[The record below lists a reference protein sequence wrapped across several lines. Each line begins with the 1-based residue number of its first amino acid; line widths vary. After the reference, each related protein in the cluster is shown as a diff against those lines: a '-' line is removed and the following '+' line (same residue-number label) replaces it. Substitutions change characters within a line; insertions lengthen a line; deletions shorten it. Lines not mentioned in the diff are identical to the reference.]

1 MVAIPPLASLQV
13 GLRTLRY
20 VPIAHVPGVDALP
33 FSLRILLENLL
44 RQAAID
50 GADTQAEIGA
60 LLAREA
66 GAGVTFYPARVFG
79 QDILGLVMLL
89 DMAAMRD
96 AVEKAGGDPSA
107 VSPKVAVDVIIDHSL
122 QIDSWANPDAARIN
136 LAREYERNGERF
148 AFLRWCASSF
158 DGVRVVP
165 PGKGIM
171 HQLHIENIGRVVWTR
186 PGPDGI
192 ELAYPDSCVG
202 TDSHTPM
209 INGLGVLGWGVGGI
223 EAEAVMVGKPVA
235 IALPEIVGVEVTGAL
250 PDGVLPTDLVLTI
263 TKTLRDMGVVGKFV
277 EFFGPGVDMLSLGDR
292 GMIANMAPEYGATAI
307 FFPVDRLTIDYLR
320 TTGRD
325 ETEIALV
332 EAYSRVQRLWRDAS
346 TPAPTFDTVITLD
359 LASIRPC
366 IAGPRNPEDRLD
378 LGVASTAFADHHTQI
393 AGHPIDPA
401 RSVPVAGT
409 DYALFDGAVV
419 IAAIT
424 SCTNTA
430 NAANMMAAGL
440 VAQKAVARGLRTKPW
455 VKTSLVP
462 GSQVTAA
469 VLEKAGLQPALDTL
483 GFQVAGF
490 GCTTCNG
497 GSGPLPDAVVDAIER
512 EKLVTTAVLS
522 GNRNF
527 EGRIHPNVRAAYLA
541 SPALVVAY
549 ALAGSL
555 TIDITTAALGTDPAG
570 HPVYLRDIWP
580 TAAEI
585 VDATQGAYTRA
596 LFQDRYKDLYDG
608 GAPWDALQGASS
620 ERFAWS
626 DDSTYIRRPP
636 YFDDLSRDVPPVR
649 DIHGM
654 RPLVILG
661 DSVTTDHISPS
672 GAISLGTPAAD
683 FLLGKGVQRAD
694 FNNYTTRRANHEVA
708 VRATFANIRLRNRMV
723 PGIEGGMTRLQ
734 PDGPV
739 LRVFEAAEA
748 YASRD
753 VPLVVL
759 AGRNYGCG
767 SSRDWAAKGVAL
779 LGVKAVIAESFERI
793 HRTNLVGMGVL
804 PLQFP
809 AGVTTETLAIDGS
822 ETFDV
827 TGLAAHLGIRSEVA
841 CTIHRADGSVAH
853 VSLTVRLDTQE
864 DVEYWRHGG
873 ILPRVWRSYVTGEPM
888 RQAAGVSAI
897 ESDVGGPAHELA
909 DALPASDVPSESQG
923 ATIG

>member
-1 MVAIPPLASLQV
+1 MANPALATLQV
-13 GLRTLRY
+13 GPRTLRY
-20 VPIAHVPGVDALP
+20 VPIAGVPGVDTLP
-33 FSLRILLENLL
+33 FSLRILLENLM

-50 GADTQAEIGA
+50 GADTQAEIAA
-60 LLAREA
+60 LMAREA

-96 AVEKAGGDPSA
+96 AVEKAGGDPST

-122 QIDSWANPDAARIN
+122 QVDSWANADAARIN

-171 HQLHIENIGRVVWTR
+171 HQLHIENIGRVVWTK
-186 PGPDGI
+186 DD
-192 ELAYPDSCVG
+192 LAYPDSCVG

-235 IALPEIVGVEVTGAL
+235 IALPEVVGIEVAGAL

-263 TKTLRDMGVVGKFV
+263 TKLLRDMGVVGKFV
-277 EFFGPGVDMLSLGDR
+277 EFFGPGIDMLSLGDR

-307 FFPVDRLTIDYLR
+307 FFPVDRITIDYLR
-320 TTGRD
+320 TTGRA
-325 ETEIALV
+325 EEEIALV
-332 EAYSRVQRLWRDAS
+332 EAYSRAQKLWRDDH
-346 TPAPTFDTVITLD
+346 TPAPVFETVITLD

-378 LGVASTAFADHHTQI
+378 LGDASTAFAGHHSQI

-440 VAQKAVARGLRTKPW
+440 VAQKAVARGLKTKPW

-469 VLEKAGLQPALDTL
+469 VLEKAGLQPALDAL

-512 EKLVTTAVLS
+512 EKLVTTAILS

-549 ALAGSL
+549 ALAGSM
-555 TIDITTAALGTDPAG
+555 TIDITTAELGIDPSG
-570 HPVYLRDIWP
+570 HPVFLRDIWP

-585 VDATQGAYTRA
+585 VAATQGAYTRA
-596 LFQDRYKDLYDG
+596 LFQERYADLYDG
-608 GAPWDALQGASS
+608 GEPWDALAGESS

-626 DDSTYIRRPP
+626 DASTYIRRPP
-636 YFDDLSRDVPPVR
+636 YFDALSRDVPPVH
-649 DIHGM
+649 DITGM

-683 FLLGKGVQRAD
+683 FLLGKGVQRQD

-723 PGIEGGMTRLQ
+723 PGVEGGMTRLM
-734 PDGPV
+734 PGGDMM
-739 LRVFEAAEA
+739 RIFEAAEA
-748 YASRD
+748 YLDRA
-753 VPLVVL
+753 VPLVVI

-804 PLQFP
+804 PLQF
-809 AGVTTETLAIDGS
+809 ASGTTSETLQLDGS
-822 ETFDV
+822 ETFDI
-827 TGLAAHLGIRSEVA
+827 TGLTQHLGVRSTVQ
-841 CTIHRADGSVAH
+841 CTLHRADGRVETIP
-853 VSLTVRLDTQE
+853 LTVRLDTQE

-873 ILPRVWRSYVTGEPM
+873 ILPRVWRSYVTGQPM
-888 RQAAGVSAI
+888 RQADGMSPP
-897 ESDVGGPAHELA
+897 DPDHGTRMRELP
-909 DALPASDVPSESQG
+909 DALQASEMPSETQG
-923 ATIG
+923 ASIG

>member
-1 MVAIPPLASLQV
+1 MVATPEISSLTT
-13 GLRTLRY
+13 GDRTVRY
-20 VPIAHVPGVDALP
+20 VPIADVPGVDKLP

-44 RQAAID
+44 RQAALD
-50 GADTQAEIGA
+50 GADTQAEIDA
-60 LLAREA
+60 LLARQA

-96 AVEKAGGDPSA
+96 AVEQAGGDPST

-122 QIDSWANPDAARIN
+122 QVDSWANKDAADIN
-136 LAREYERNGERF
+136 LAREYQRNGERF

-171 HQLHIENIGRVVWTR
+171 HQLHIENIGRVVWTK
-186 PGPDGI
+186 DD
-192 ELAYPDSCVG
+192 LAYPDSCVG

-235 IALPEIVGVEVTGAL
+235 IALPEVVGIEVTGAL
-250 PDGVLPTDLVLTI
+250 PDRVLPTDLVLTI
-263 TKTLRDMGVVGKFV
+263 TKLLRDMGVVGKFV

-320 TTGRD
+320 TTGR
-325 ETEIALV
+325 EESEIALV
-332 EAYSRVQRLWRDAS
+332 EAYCRAQKLWRDETTA
-346 TPAPTFDTVITLD
+346 APVFETVVTLD
-359 LASIRPC
+359 LAGIRPC
-366 IAGPRNPEDRLD
+366 IAGPRNPEDRLELD
-378 LGVASTAFADHHTQI
+378 TASTAFAEHHTQI
-393 AGHPIDPA
+393 AGHPIDA
-401 RSVPVAGT
+401 DRRVPVAGT

-440 VAQKAVARGLRTKPW
+440 VAQKAVARGLLTKPW

-469 VLEKAGLQPALDTL
+469 VLEAAGLQTSLDRL
-483 GFQVAGF
+483 GFHIAGF

-497 GSGPLPDAVVDAIER
+497 GSGPLPDPIVDAIER

-555 TIDITTAALGTDPAG
+555 TVDITTEPLGTGSDG
-570 HPVYLRDIWP
+570 TPVYLRDVWP

-585 VDATQGAYTRA
+585 EAATRGAYTRE
-596 LFQDRYKDLYDG
+596 LFQQRYADLYDG
-608 GAPWDALQGASS
+608 GEPWDALAGEGS

-626 DDSTYIRRPP
+626 DASTYIRRPP
-636 YFDDLSRDVPPVR
+636 YFDALSRDVPPVE
-649 DIHGM
+649 DIAGM

-683 FLLGKGVQRAD
+683 FLLSKGVQRPD

-723 PGIEGGMTRLQ
+723 PGVEGGVTRLM
-734 PDGPV
+734 PDGQQM
-739 LRVFEAAEA
+739 RVFEAAQE
-748 YASRD
+748 YATRN
-753 VPLVVL
+753 VPLVVV

-804 PLQFP
+804 PLQLP
-809 AGVTTETLAIDGS
+809 AGTTAETLRLDGS

-827 TGLAAHLGIRSEVA
+827 SGLADHLGVRSTVTG
-841 CTIHRADGSVAH
+841 TIHRADGTTETVQ
-853 VSLTVRLDTQE
+853 LTVRLDTQE

-888 RQAAGVSAI
+888 RQETALLPVETAT
-897 ESDVGGPAHELA
+897 GGPQRELP
-909 DALPASDVPSESQG
+909 DALPASDMPSETQG
-923 ATIG
+923 ASIG

>member
-1 MVAIPPLASLQV
+1 MAIQTLTV
-13 GLRTLRY
+13 GSRTVRY
-20 VPIAHVPGVDALP
+20 VPIADAPGVEALP
-33 FSLRILLENLL
+33 FSLRVLLENLL
-44 RQAAID
+44 RQHTVN
-50 GADTQAEIGA
+50 GADTAAEIDA
-60 LLAREA
+60 LMTRQA

-96 AVEKAGGDPSA
+96 GIEAAGGDPTQ

-122 QIDSWANPDAARIN
+122 QVDSWANPDAAAIN
-136 LAREYERNGERF
+136 LRREYERNGERF

-171 HQLHIENIGRVVWTR
+171 HQLHIENIGRVVWT
-186 PGPDGI
+186 DGDF
-192 ELAYPDSCVG
+192 AYPDSCVG

-235 IALPEIVGVEVTGAL
+235 IALPEVVGVQVTGQL
-250 PDGVLPTDLVLTI
+250 TDGVLPTDLVLLI
-263 TKTLRDMGVVGKFV
+263 TRKLRDLGVVGKFV
-277 EFFGPGVDMLSLGDR
+277 EFFGPGCDSLSLGDR

-307 FFPVDRLTIDYLR
+307 YFPVDRLTIDYLHM
-320 TTGRD
+320 TGRP
-325 ETEIALV
+325 EEEIALV
-332 EAYSRVQRLWRDAS
+332 EAYCRAQKLWRDGT
-346 TPAPTFDTVITLD
+346 TPAPHFDTVLTIHLPD
-359 LASIRPC
+359 IRPA
-366 IAGPRNPEDRLD
+366 IAGPRNPEDWLD
-378 LGVASTAFADHHTQI
+378 LATAATAFHGHHAEI
-393 AGHPIDPA
+393 AGRPVNPA
-401 RSVPVAGT
+401 RAVPVAGT
-409 DYALFDGAVV
+409 DFALHDGDVV

-440 VAQKAVARGLRTKPW
+440 VAQKAVARGLRAKPW

-469 VLEKAGLQPALDTL
+469 VLEKAGLQDALDTL
-483 GFQVAGF
+483 GFNIAGF

-497 GSGPLPDAVVDAIER
+497 GSGPLPDAVVNAIEG

-549 ALAGSL
+549 ALAGNL
-555 TIDITTAALGTDPAG
+555 LVDITTASIGTDPAG
-570 HPVYLRDIWP
+570 QSVFLRDIWP

-585 VDATQGAYTRA
+585 AAAAEAAYTRE
-596 LFQDRYKDLYDG
+596 LFQERYAGLYDG
-608 GAPWDALQGASS
+608 GEPWNALAGAPSD
-620 ERFAWS
+620 RFAWQE
-626 DDSTYIRRPP
+626 DSTYIRRPP
-636 YFDDLSRDVPPVR
+636 YFDDLQREVPAVR
-649 DIHGM
+649 DLAGL

-661 DSVTTDHISPS
+661 DSITTDHISPS

-683 FLLGKGVQRAD
+683 FLLSKGVERQD

-723 PGIEGGMTRLQ
+723 PGVEGGMTALM
-734 PDGPV
+734 PGGDV
-739 LRVFEAAEA
+739 MRVYEAAEE
-748 YASRD
+748 YARRGTG
-753 VPLVVL
+753 LVVV

-809 AGVTTETLAIDGS
+809 PGTTAETLRLDGT

-827 TGLAAHLGIRSEVA
+827 AGLESSLGVRSAVT
-841 CTIHRADGSVAH
+841 CTIHRLDGSTETVA
-853 VSLTVRLDTQE
+853 LLVRLDTGE

-873 ILPRVWRSYVTGEPM
+873 ILPRVWRSYLTGHDTARVAGTRPVEPEP
-888 RQAAGVSAI
+888 AGP
-897 ESDVGGPAHELA
+897 GRELA
-909 DALPASDVPSESQG
+909 DALPASDMPSEAQG
-923 ATIG
+923 VSIG

>member
-1 MVAIPPLASLQV
+1 MVTTATLQA
-13 GLRTLRY
+13 GSRTVRY
-20 VPIAHVPGVDALP
+20 VPIAGVEGVDRLP
-33 FSLRILLENLL
+33 FSLRVLLENLL
-44 RQAAID
+44 RQAALH
-50 GADTQAEIGA
+50 GADTGAEVAA
-60 LLAREA
+60 LMAREA
-66 GAGVTFYPARVFG
+66 GAGVTFFPARVFG

-96 AVEKAGGDPSA
+96 GVEKAGGDPA
-107 VSPKVAVDVIIDHSL
+107 QVSPKVAVDVIIDHSL
-122 QIDSWANPDAARIN
+122 QVDSWANPDAARIN

-148 AFLRWCASSF
+148 AFLRWCASTF

-171 HQLHIENIGRVVWTR
+171 HQLHIENIGRVVWT
-186 PGPDGI
+186 DGD
-192 ELAYPDSCVG
+192 LAYPDSCVG

-235 IALPEIVGVEVTGAL
+235 IALPEVVGVEITGTL

-263 TKTLRDMGVVGKFV
+263 TQKLRALGVVGKFV

-320 TTGRD
+320 TTGR
-325 ETEIALV
+325 EEAEITLV
-332 EAYSRVQRLWRDAS
+332 EAYCRAQKLWRDAT
-346 TPAPTFDTVITLD
+346 TPAPVFETVLTLD

-378 LGVASTAFADHHTQI
+378 LAGANRAFAEHHQQI
-393 AGHPIDPA
+393 GGRPIDPA

-409 DYALFDGAVV
+409 DFGLQDGAVV

-440 VAQKAVARGLRTKPW
+440 VAQKAVARGLRSKPW

-469 VLEKAGLQPALDTL
+469 VLEKAGLQGALDTL
-483 GFQVAGF
+483 GFHIAGF

-497 GSGPLPDAVVDAIER
+497 GSGPLPDAIVDAIER

-549 ALAGSL
+549 ALAGSM
-555 TIDITTAALGTDPAG
+555 TVDITTDPLGMGTDG
-570 HPVYLRDIWP
+570 QPVYLRDIWP
-580 TAAEI
+580 NAAEI
-585 VDATQGAYTRA
+585 AAAAEGAYTRA
-596 LFQDRYKDLYDG
+596 LFQERYAGLYDG
-608 GAPWDALQGASS
+608 GEPWDALAGEST
-620 ERFAWS
+620 ERFAW
-626 DDSTYIRRPP
+626 DDASTYIRRPP
-636 YFDDLSRDVPPVR
+636 YFDALSRDVPPVH
-649 DIHGM
+649 DIAGL

-661 DSVTTDHISPS
+661 DSITTDHISPS

-683 FLLGKGVQRAD
+683 FLLGKGVQRQD

-723 PGIEGGMTRLQ
+723 PGIEGGMTRLM
-734 PDGPV
+734 PDGTV
-739 LRVFEAAEA
+739 MRVFEAAQE
-748 YASRD
+748 YARRGIE
-753 VPLVVL
+753 LVVV

-809 AGVTTETLAIDGS
+809 EGTTAETLRLDGS
-822 ETFDV
+822 ETFDIA
-827 TGLAAHLGIRSEVA
+827 GLESGVGVRSHVA
-841 CTIHRADGSVAH
+841 CTIHRADGSTETIALVA
-853 VSLTVRLDTQE
+853 RLDTTE

-873 ILPRVWRSYVTGEPM
+873 ILPRVWRSYVTGETAAP
-888 RQAAGVSAI
+888 RAAGLVATGPDQDGSAR
-897 ESDVGGPAHELA
+897 ELP
-909 DALPASDVPSESQG
+909 DALAASDMPSETQG
-923 ATIG
+923 PSLA

>member
-1 MVAIPPLASLQV
+1 MAVSPALASLQI
-13 GLRTLRY
+13 GDRSFRY
-20 VPIAHVPGVDALP
+20 VPITDVPGVERLP
-33 FSLRILLENLL
+33 FSLRILLENLC
-44 RQAAID
+44 RQAAVD
-50 GADTQAEIGA
+50 GADTKAEIDA

-66 GAGVTFYPARVFG
+66 GAGITFYPARVFG

-96 AVEKAGGDPSA
+96 AVEQAGGDPST

-122 QIDSWANPDAARIN
+122 QVDSWANPDAARIN

-171 HQLHIENIGRVVWTR
+171 HQLHIENIGRVVWTK
-186 PGPDGI
+186 DD
-192 ELAYPDSCVG
+192 LAYPDSCVG

-235 IALPEIVGVEVTGAL
+235 IALPEVVGIEVTGGL

-263 TKTLRDMGVVGKFV
+263 TKLLRDMGVVGKFV
-277 EFFGPGVDMLSLGDR
+277 EFFGPGVDRLSLGDR

-320 TTGRD
+320 TTGR
-325 ETEIALV
+325 EEPEIALI
-332 EAYSRVQRLWRDAS
+332 EAYCRAQRLWRDETTA
-346 TPAPTFDTVITLD
+346 APVFDTVITLD

-366 IAGPRNPEDRLD
+366 IAGPRNPEDRLE
-378 LGVASTAFADHHTQI
+378 LNTANTAFATHHTQI

-401 RSVPVAGT
+401 RKVPVAGT

-440 VAQKAVARGLRTKPW
+440 VAQKAVARGLMTKPW

-469 VLEKAGLQPALDTL
+469 VLEKAGLQPALDAL
-483 GFQVAGF
+483 GFHIAGF

-497 GSGPLPDAVVDAIER
+497 GSGPLPDPVVDAIER

-549 ALAGSL
+549 ALAGSM
-555 TIDITTAALGTDPAG
+555 TMDITTEPLGTDPAG
-570 HPVYLRDIWP
+570 QPVYLRDIWP

-585 VDATQGAYTRA
+585 ETAAQGAYTRR
-596 LFQDRYKDLYDG
+596 LFQERYADLYDG
-608 GAPWDALQGASS
+608 GEPWDALQGQSS

-626 DDSTYIRRPP
+626 EDSTYIRRPP
-636 YFDDLSRDVPPVR
+636 YFDALTRDVPPVH
-649 DIHGM
+649 DIEGM

-683 FLLGKGVQRAD
+683 FLLSKGVQRVD

-723 PGIEGGMTRLQ
+723 PGVEGGMTRLM
-734 PDGPV
+734 PD
-739 LRVFEAAEA
+739 
-748 YASRD
+748 
-753 VPLVVL
+753 
-759 AGRNYGCG
+759 
-767 SSRDWAAKGVAL
+767 
-779 LGVKAVIAESFERI
+779 
-793 HRTNLVGMGVL
+793 
-804 PLQFP
+804 
-809 AGVTTETLAIDGS
+809 
-822 ETFDV
+822 
-827 TGLAAHLGIRSEVA
+827 
-841 CTIHRADGSVAH
+841 
-853 VSLTVRLDTQE
+853 
-864 DVEYWRHGG
+864 
-873 ILPRVWRSYVTGEPM
+873 
-888 RQAAGVSAI
+888 
-897 ESDVGGPAHELA
+897 
-909 DALPASDVPSESQG
+909 
-923 ATIG
+923 

>member
-1 MVAIPPLASLQV
+1 MITIPQLSALHI
-13 GLRTLRY
+13 GERTVRY
-20 VPIAHVPGVDALP
+20 MPIADVPGVEKLP
-33 FSLRILLENLL
+33 FSLRILLENLM
-44 RQAAID
+44 RQAALD
-50 GADTQAEIGA
+50 GADTQAEIAA
-60 LLAREA
+60 LLEREA

-96 AVEKAGGDPSA
+96 AVEQAGGDPST

-122 QIDSWANPDAARIN
+122 QVDSWANKDAARIN

-171 HQLHIENIGRVVWTR
+171 HQLHIENIGRVVWTKE
-186 PGPDGI
+186 D
-192 ELAYPDSCVG
+192 LAYPDSCVG

-235 IALPEIVGVEVTGAL
+235 IALPEVVGIEVVGGL
-250 PDGVLPTDLVLTI
+250 PEGVLPTDLVLTI
-263 TKTLRDMGVVGKFV
+263 TKLLRDMGVVGKFV

-292 GMIANMAPEYGATAI
+292 GMIANMAPEYGATSI
-307 FFPVDRLTIDYLR
+307 FFPVDQITIDYLR
-320 TTGRD
+320 TTGRA
-325 ETEIALV
+325 EEEIALV
-332 EAYSRVQRLWRDAS
+332 EAFCRAQKLWRDAA
-346 TPAPTFDTVITLD
+346 TVAPVFETMITLD

-378 LGVASTAFADHHTQI
+378 LGTANTAFAEHHTQI
-393 AGHPIDPA
+393 AGHAIDPA
-401 RSVPVAGT
+401 RRVAVPGA

-440 VAQKAVARGLRTKPW
+440 VAQKAVARGLRSKPW

-483 GFQVAGF
+483 GFQIAGF

-497 GSGPLPDAVVDAIER
+497 GSGPLPDAIVDAIER

-549 ALAGSL
+549 ALAGSM
-555 TIDITTAALGTDPAG
+555 TMDITTEPLGTDPAG
-570 HPVYLRDIWP
+570 QPVFLRDIWP

-585 VDATQGAYTRA
+585 VAATEGAYTRA
-596 LFQDRYKDLYDG
+596 LFQERYADLYDG
-608 GAPWDALQGASS
+608 GEPWDALAGESS

-626 DDSTYIRRPP
+626 DASTYIRRPP
-636 YFDDLSRDVPPVR
+636 YFDALTREVPAVQ
-649 DIHGM
+649 DITGM

-683 FLLGKGVQRAD
+683 FLLAKGVQRAD

-723 PGIEGGMTRLQ
+723 PGVEGGMTKLM
-734 PDGPV
+734 PEGTV
-739 LRVFEAAEA
+739 MRVFEAAQEYLA
-748 YASRD
+748 QN
-753 VPLVVL
+753 VPLVVI

-804 PLQFP
+804 PLQLP
-809 AGVTTETLAIDGS
+809 PGVTADTLHLDGS

-827 TGLAAHLGIRSEVA
+827 TGLATHLGVRSAVT
-841 CTIHRADGSVAH
+841 CTLYRANGTAETIT
-853 VSLTVRLDTQE
+853 LTVRLDTQE

-888 RQAAGVSAI
+888 RQSDGVLPLEA
-897 ESDVGGPAHELA
+897 EHGVPARELP
-909 DALPASDVPSESQG
+909 DALPASDMPSESQG
-923 ATIG
+923 ASIG

>member
-1 MVAIPPLASLQV
+1 MGS
-13 GLRTLRY
+13 RTVRY
-20 VPIAHVPGVDALP
+20 VPIADAPGVEALP
-33 FSLRILLENLL
+33 FSLRVLLENLL
-44 RQAAID
+44 RQHTVN
-50 GADTQAEIGA
+50 GADTAAEIDA
-60 LLAREA
+60 LMTRQA

-96 AVEKAGGDPSA
+96 GIEAAGGDPTQ

-122 QIDSWANPDAARIN
+122 QVDSWANPDAAAIN
-136 LAREYERNGERF
+136 LRREYERNGERF

-171 HQLHIENIGRVVWTR
+171 HQLHIENIGRVVWTE
-186 PGPDGI
+186 GD
-192 ELAYPDSCVG
+192 LAYPDSCVG

-235 IALPEIVGVEVTGAL
+235 IALPEVVGVQVTGQL
-250 PDGVLPTDLVLTI
+250 TDGVLPTDLVLLI
-263 TKTLRDMGVVGKFV
+263 TRKLRDLGVVGKFV
-277 EFFGPGVDMLSLGDR
+277 EFFGPGCDSLSLGDR

-307 FFPVDRLTIDYLR
+307 YFPVDRLTIDYLHM
-320 TTGRD
+320 TGRP
-325 ETEIALV
+325 EEEIALV
-332 EAYSRVQRLWRDAS
+332 EAYCRAQKLWRDGT
-346 TPAPTFDTVITLD
+346 TPAPHFDTVLTIHLPD
-359 LASIRPC
+359 IRPA
-366 IAGPRNPEDRLD
+366 IAGPRNPEDWLD
-378 LGVASTAFADHHTQI
+378 LAIAATAFRGHHAEI
-393 AGHPIDPA
+393 AGRPVDPA
-401 RSVPVAGT
+401 RAVPVAGT
-409 DYALFDGAVV
+409 DFALHDGDVV

-440 VAQKAVARGLRTKPW
+440 VAQKAVARGLRAKPW

-469 VLEKAGLQPALDTL
+469 VLEKAGLQDALDTL
-483 GFQVAGF
+483 GFNIAGF

-497 GSGPLPDAVVDAIER
+497 GSGPLPDAVVNAIEG

-549 ALAGSL
+549 ALAGNL
-555 TIDITTAALGTDPAG
+555 LVDITTAPLGTDTAG
-570 HPVYLRDIWP
+570 QPVFLRDIWP

-585 VDATQGAYTRA
+585 AAAAEAAYTRE
-596 LFQDRYKDLYDG
+596 LFQERYAGLYDG
-608 GAPWDALQGASS
+608 GEPWNALAGAPSD
-620 ERFAWS
+620 RFAWQE
-626 DDSTYIRRPP
+626 DSTYIRRPP
-636 YFDDLSRDVPPVR
+636 YFDDLQREVPAVR
-649 DIHGM
+649 DLAGL

-661 DSVTTDHISPS
+661 DSITTDHISPS

-683 FLLGKGVQRAD
+683 FLLSKGVERQD

-723 PGIEGGMTRLQ
+723 PGVEGGMTALM
-734 PDGPV
+734 PGGDV
-739 LRVFEAAEA
+739 MRVYEAAEE
-748 YASRD
+748 YARRGTG
-753 VPLVVL
+753 LVVV

-809 AGVTTETLAIDGS
+809 PGTTAETLRLDGT

-827 TGLAAHLGIRSEVA
+827 AGLESSLGVRSAVT
-841 CTIHRADGSVAH
+841 CTIHRLDGSTETVA
-853 VSLTVRLDTQE
+853 LLVRLDTGE

-873 ILPRVWRSYVTGEPM
+873 ILPRVWRSYLTGHDTARVAGTRPVEPEP
-888 RQAAGVSAI
+888 AGP
-897 ESDVGGPAHELA
+897 GRELA
-909 DALPASDVPSESQG
+909 DALPASDMPSEAQG
-923 ATIG
+923 VSIG

>member
-1 MVAIPPLASLQV
+1 MAVSSALASTVSSLAI
-13 GLRTLRY
+13 GGRTLRY
-20 VPIAHVPGVDALP
+20 VSITDIPGVERLP
-33 FSLRILLENLL
+33 FSLRILLENLC

-50 GADTQAEIGA
+50 GADTQAEIDA

-66 GAGVTFYPARVFG
+66 GAGITFYPARVFG

-96 AVEKAGGDPSA
+96 AVEQAGGDPST

-122 QIDSWANPDAARIN
+122 QVDSWANPDAARIN

-171 HQLHIENIGRVVWTR
+171 HQLHIENIGRVVWTK
-186 PGPDGI
+186 DD
-192 ELAYPDSCVG
+192 LAYPDSCVG

-235 IALPEIVGVEVTGAL
+235 IALPEVVGIEVTGEL

-263 TKTLRDMGVVGKFV
+263 TKLLRDMGVVGKFV
-277 EFFGPGVDMLSLGDR
+277 EFFGPGVDRLSLGDR

-320 TTGRD
+320 TTGR
-325 ETEIALV
+325 EEPEIALI
-332 EAYSRVQRLWRDAS
+332 EAYSRAQMLWRDETTA
-346 TPAPTFDTVITLD
+346 APVFDTVITLD

-366 IAGPRNPEDRLD
+366 IAGPRNPEDRLELD
-378 LGVASTAFADHHTQI
+378 TANTAFATHHTQI

-401 RSVPVAGT
+401 RSVPVAGA

-440 VAQKAVARGLRTKPW
+440 VAQKAVARGLMTKPW

-469 VLEKAGLQPALDTL
+469 VLEKAGLQPALDAL
-483 GFQVAGF
+483 GFHIAGF

-512 EKLVTTAVLS
+512 EKLVTTAILS

-527 EGRIHPNVRAAYLA
+527 EGRIHQNVRAAYLA

-549 ALAGSL
+549 ALAGSM
-555 TIDITTAALGTDPAG
+555 TMDITTEPLGTDPAG
-570 HPVYLRDIWP
+570 TPVYLRDIWP

-585 VDATQGAYTRA
+585 ETAAQGAYTRG
-596 LFQDRYKDLYDG
+596 LFQERYADLYDG
-608 GAPWDALQGASS
+608 GEPWDALQKESS

-636 YFDDLSRDVPPVR
+636 YFDDLSREVPAVH
-649 DIHGM
+649 DIAGM

-683 FLLGKGVQRAD
+683 FLLSKGVQRVD

-708 VRATFANIRLRNRMV
+708 VRATFANIRLRNRIV
-723 PGIEGGMTRLQ
+723 PGVEGGMTKLM
-734 PDGPV
+734 PKGTV
-739 LRVFEAAEA
+739 MRVFEAAQE
-748 YASRD
+748 YAVRE
-753 VPLVVL
+753 VPLVVV

-804 PLQFP
+804 PLQLP
-809 AGVTTETLAIDGS
+809 AGTTAETLRLDGS

-827 TGLAAHLGIRSEVA
+827 AGLAEHLGVRSTA
-841 CTIHRADGSVAH
+841 TCTIHRADGSTETVQ
-853 VSLTVRLDTQE
+853 LIVRLDTQE

-888 RQAAGVSAI
+888 RQSTEVLPVEHA
-897 ESDVGGPAHELA
+897 DPGPARELP
-909 DALPASDVPSESQG
+909 DAMPASDMPSAAQG
-923 ATIG
+923 ASIG